1 MKQMLKRQLKG
12 VPEAE
17 QERIITLVTENP
29 ELFEKIGK
37 EIQEKTKGGMP
48 QSNAT
53 MVVMQKYQAELQ
65 KLMGWKIVHNEKSP
79 HCGDF
84 SLYKN

>member
-37 EIQEKTKGGMP
+37 EIQEKIKSGMP
-48 QSNAT
+48 QTNAT
-53 MVVMQKYQAELQ
+53 MVVMQKYQSELQ
-65 KLMGWKIVHNEKSP
+65 KLMGGK
-79 HCGDF
+79 
-84 SLYKN
+84 

>member
-1 MKQMLKRQLKG
+1 MFKNFLMKQMLKRQLKG

-37 EIQEKTKGGMP
+37 EIQEKTK
-48 QSNAT
+48 AT
-53 MVVMQKYQAELQ
+53 TRLISFE
-65 KLMGWKIVHNEKSP
+65 EKVKETESGTCFYTGKP
-79 HCGDF
+79 AKRKWYF
-84 SLYKN
+84 AKSY

>member
-1 MKQMLKRQLKG
+1 MFKNFLMKQMLKRQLKG

-17 QERIITLVTENP
+17 QERIIKLVTENP

-65 KLMGWKIVHNEKSP
+65 KLMGGK
-79 HCGDF
+79 
-84 SLYKN
+84 